1 MTVPAL
7 SWPKAIALLVA
18 SAFAGG
24 LAAMPAAMAAGDE
37 VEVTVSI
44 KDHKFEPANVKVPAG
59 KPVKLTVRNL
69 DETIEEFESKP
80 LRFEKIVGGGTSA
93 TVRLQPLAKGSYGF
107 FGEFHEET
115 AQGAVIAE

>member
-7 SWPKAIALLVA
+7 SWPQVIALLIA

-24 LAAMPAAMAAGDE
+24 LAATPAVAAGDE
-37 VEVTVSI
+37 VEVTVTI

-59 KPVKLTVRNL
+59 KPVKLTVKNL

-80 LRFEKIVGGGTSA
+80 LKFEKIVGGGASA
-93 TVRLQPLAKGSYGF
+93 TVRLQPLTKGSYGF

>member
-1 MTVPAL
+1 MTVPSL
-7 SWPKAIALLVA
+7 SRPQVIALLIA

-24 LAAMPAAMAAGDE
+24 LPAMPAMAAGDE

-44 KDHKFEPANVKVPAG
+44 KDHKFEPSNVKVPAG
-59 KPVKLTVRNL
+59 KPVKLTVKNL

-80 LRFEKIVGGGTSA
+80 LKFEKIVGGGTSA

>member
-1 MTVPAL
+1 MTLPAL
-7 SWPKAIALLVA
+7 TPPRAIALIALVMAA
-18 SAFAGG
+18 SFSA
-24 LAAMPAAMAAGDE
+24 PSAMAAGDE

-59 KPVKLTVRNL
+59 KPVKLIVKNL

-80 LRFEKIVGGGTSA
+80 LKFEKIVGGGTST
-93 TVRLQPLAKGSYGF
+93 TVRLQPLTKGSYGF

-115 AQGAVIAE
+115 AQGAVIVE

>member
-1 MTVPAL
+1 MTFPAL
-7 SWPKAIALLVA
+7 SCTRAIALIVA
-18 SAFAGG
+18 CAGSFAGTT
-24 LAAMPAAMAAGDE
+24 AMAAGDE

-59 KPVKLTVRNL
+59 KPVKLIVKNL

-80 LRFEKIVGGGTSA
+80 LKFEKIVGGGTS
-93 TVRLQPLAKGSYGF
+93 TIVRLQPLAKGSYGF

-115 AQGAVIAE
+115 AQGAVIVE